1 MTNLV
6 TIAGMTKETSSSDSL
21 AAQITAA
28 PAKTTVFSD
37 GSTFDYVNG
46 YQNNGAPLATR
57 DRTAK
62 PTIAK
67 SHTIFTNGSGFKFV
81 GWVLVLAAI
90 GFAAFIGVSNMQ
102 MNENINA
109 VKAGINESGKAE
121 VVAFIDGNL
130 IVKDSNSGVFKC
142 EVSMISNAG
151 DPVGHV
157 FCAPGQSATFSIPL
171 QRDPDNILYTAPLK
185 EIKDLRSDLHTNKSV

>member
-6 TIAGMTKETSSSDSL
+6 TITGMTKETSSSDSR

-37 GSTFDYVNG
+37 GSTFDYLNG

-57 DRTAK
+57 DRTEK

-81 GWVLVLAAI
+81 GWVLVLSAI
-90 GFAAFIGVSNMQ
+90 AFAILVAVSNIQ
-102 MNENINA
+102 
-109 VKAGINESGKAE
+109 KAE
-121 VVAFIDGNL
+121 NLNILKTGVNDSGQVEVVQFSDGDL
-130 IVKDSNSGVFKC
+130 ILKDRNGSMFKC
-142 EVSMISNAG
+142 DVSLISNGG
-151 DPVGHV
+151 DPVGNV
-157 FCAPGQSATFSIPL
+157 FCVNGQPATFSIPL
-171 QRDPDNILYTAPLK
+171 RRDPSNILYNAPLS
-185 EIKDLRSDLHTNKSV
+185 EIEEFEKAEK